1 MERLWSYIK
10 TKVSTGMIDEKVTVI
25 LSGMVDEK
33 VTVILSVIHHVHT
46 KAKMEVENWDQSER
60 WKLRNNKSANFF
72 VTEAGNALAALG
84 NIHEGDSHI
93 LK

>member
-1 MERLWSYIK
+1 
-10 TKVSTGMIDEKVTVI
+10 
-25 LSGMVDEK
+25 
-33 VTVILSVIHHVHT
+33 
-46 KAKMEVENWDQSER
+46 MEVEKWDQSER
-60 WKLRNNKSANFF
+60 WKLRYEICAISF